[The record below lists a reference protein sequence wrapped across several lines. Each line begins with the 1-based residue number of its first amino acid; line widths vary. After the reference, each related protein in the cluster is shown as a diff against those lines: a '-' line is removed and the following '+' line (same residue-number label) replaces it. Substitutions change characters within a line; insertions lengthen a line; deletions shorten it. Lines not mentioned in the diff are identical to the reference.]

1 MSGVNTIEKI
11 SFLHEDRRM
20 VVDVEK
26 DGTFR
31 VPVTEVVAGRVKT
44 SYKNL
49 TARQIIEHPSIKGAD
64 PVLTLK
70 TGEKL
75 RVFDGGDCK
84 YLPAMS
90 DGVIA
95 KHDSLIELKKKR
107 SSEEENNAIK
117 KKFKSNKTF
126 LSKLKNNKNNNS
138 SKTIVPPPPPPL
150 ASPTDT
156 VDEDGE
162 FEYPWDNDY
171 DYYD

>member
-1 MSGVNTIEKI
+1 
-11 SFLHEDRRM
+11 M
-20 VVDVEK
+20 VVDVER

-31 VPVTEVVAGRVKT
+31 VPVTEIVSGRVKT

-95 KHDSLIELKKKR
+95 KHDNIIESKKEA
-107 SSEEENNAIK
+107 SGEEKNNLIK
-117 KKFKSNKTF
+117 KSFKSNKLF
-126 LSKLKNNKNNNS
+126 LNKLKNNKSSKSSSS
-138 SKTIVPPPPPPL
+138 SKTIIPPPPPL
-150 ASPTDT
+150 VSPTDT
-156 VDEDGE
+156 IDEDGE
-162 FEYPWDNDY
+162 FEYPWDDDY